1 VIPERLVLEN
11 FLSYRGETQIDF
23 SKIRSVVIIG
33 ENGAGKSS
41 ILDGI
46 TYALFGVARGTS
58 RSGDNSDR
66 LISSGEKYLKVDFV
80 FLADGIKF
88 NVIRKRDKI
97 RQITELE
104 LYKEENREWK
114 NITKSTIKT
123 TQDLINSILKVNYD
137 LFVSSVMIMQGK
149 ADSFTRKDP
158 SERKEL
164 LYDILELEIYEKLR
178 EVASNKRKTIIARV
192 ESLKTLIESLKGKIE
207 LKNSLEEELKKL
219 YVDINKKEEEIA
231 TIKAKFQDISNELER
246 VEREKIKKNNLIERL
261 EREEES
267 LKTFLEE
274 KEKYITQIKE
284 AQQVILMQNE
294 IETNYQRL
302 VSYIER
308 EKKMGEIFE
317 NRVRLEREIDTLRKK
332 LSDEEH
338 SLLLQ
343 QAELEKEKSIYM
355 AEKDKFMSIN
365 LKIQSLQSELKEL
378 DRIRAKKTEAEKAL
392 NDIIAEIT
400 STGLELS
407 NLRNNLQDSKIKR
420 KNVEERLEYLG
431 KLLREEQSLN
441 EELKLIKENK
451 AKLEILNTDLLNE
464 SNRIASLKSQIEEA
478 EKIISSVNESLAI
491 LTKKDGETKRCPVC
505 GSNLSEEKRTDLI
518 LSYRREI
525 QQKNEFIEATKKRI
539 ELGEKSISEKEI
551 LREGLKK
558 SIQLEAEMLE
568 RKASLINARDQV
580 RSLNDELLGIKTA
593 ESHYQSDITGLENRL
608 IELRSR
614 KTTFEKQHN
623 EYLYKLSNESGLLTS
638 LGELQAQ
645 LSKIREAERELPKI
659 AKDLLEISRKLETK
673 DYAHETRE
681 KVEELEKRLF
691 NIHYD
696 PLLHQELKK
705 NIENFQY
712 IEKEKKLL
720 DEKINEKEILTTA
733 VNSLNERI
741 EIAKKEINRLN
752 KELDIIKV
760 DESELKAI
768 SQLKERLSEELD
780 RLTKE
785 REELIKIQASQES
798 TFSNL
803 KAIEEEYLREITE
816 LSNLEKED
824 GLLRMAIDI
833 YGKNGIPAFIIE
845 NTLPEI
851 EEKANQI
858 LDIISDGRLQVY
870 FRVESKTKKG
880 EFKETLD
887 IEISN
892 EGEVRA
898 YELFSGGEKF
908 KVDIAIRIALSYIL
922 ANKSGA
928 RLSMLV
934 IDEGF
939 GTQDKEG
946 IIKFVE
952 CINRISNEF
961 EKLIVITHMD
971 ELKDYFETHMRVVKE
986 NGASKILFEA

>member
-1 VIPERLVLEN
+1 MIPERLVLEN

-80 FLADGIKF
+80 FLVDGIKF

-97 RQITELE
+97 KQITELE
-104 LYKEENREWK
+104 LYKEENGEWK

-123 TQDLINSILKVNYD
+123 TQDLINSILKVNYE

-178 EVASNKRKTIIARV
+178 EVASNKRKIIVARV

-231 TIKAKFQDISNELER
+231 VIKAKFQDISNELER

-302 VSYIER
+302 ISYIER

-317 NRVRLEREIDTLRKK
+317 NRIRLEREIDTLRKK

-338 SLLLQ
+338 SLLLK

-420 KNVEERLEYLG
+420 KNIEERLEYLG

-451 AKLEILNTDLLNE
+451 AKLEILNSDLLNE
-464 SNRIASLKSQIEEA
+464 SNKIASLKSQIEEA
-478 EKIISSVNESLAI
+478 KKIISSVNENLAI
-491 LTKKDGETKRCPVC
+491 LTKDGETKRCPVC
-505 GSNLSEEKRTDLI
+505 GSNLSEEKKTDLI

-551 LREGLKK
+551 LREELKK

-568 RKASLINARDQV
+568 RKAGLINARDQI

-623 EYLYKLSNESGLLTS
+623 EYLYKLSNESVLLTS

-673 DYAHETRE
+673 DYARETRE

-780 RLTKE
+780 KLIKE

-798 TFSNL
+798 IFSNL
-803 KAIEEEYLREITE
+803 KAIEEEYLGEITE

-870 FRVESKTKKG
+870 FKVESKTKK
-880 EFKETLD
+880 
-887 IEISN
+887 
-892 EGEVRA
+892 R
-898 YELFSGGEKF
+898 
-908 KVDIAIRIALSYIL
+908 
-922 ANKSGA
+922 
-928 RLSMLV
+928 
-934 IDEGF
+934 
-939 GTQDKEG
+939 
-946 IIKFVE
+946 
-952 CINRISNEF
+952 
-961 EKLIVITHMD
+961 
-971 ELKDYFETHMRVVKE
+971 
-986 NGASKILFEA
+986 